1 MKRYDDKIIGTT
13 LLTII
18 GVCMAGFTVWSLVAF
33 SAKLS
38 PEEQKIV
45 SFAPALPKLAVR
57 TAVSTAG
64 VNCPIQINQN
74 LAPSQASMTIPT
86 GFPPGVPPAPDAAPP
101 AISQELGTIGP
112 TVTFIMIDSSKR
124 AAIINGKIVREGER
138 FEQGTVARIERTRVL
153 VRAGKG
159 EQWLH
164 LN

>member
-1 MKRYDDKIIGTT
+1 MTHYDDKIIGTT

-18 GVCMAGFTVWSLVAF
+18 GVVMAGFTAWSLVAF

-45 SFAPALPKLAVR
+45 SFAPALPKLAIR
-57 TAVSTAG
+57 TATSTVG
-64 VNCPIQINQN
+64 QNCPVPINQN
-74 LAPSQASMTIPT
+74 LAPSHADLTVPT
-86 GFPPGVPPAPDAAPP
+86 GFPPGVPPAPDTAPP
-101 AISQELGTIGP
+101 ASSQEIGSAGP

-124 AAIINGKIVREGER
+124 AAIINGKIVREGDR

>member
-1 MKRYDDKIIGTT
+1 VKHYDDKIIGTT
-13 LLTII
+13 LLTVM
-18 GVCMAGFTVWSLVAF
+18 GVAMAGFTAWSLVTF

-57 TAVSTAG
+57 TALSTAG
-64 VNCPIQINQN
+64 VNCPIPINQN
-74 LAPSQASMTIPT
+74 LAPSQAGLTAPT

-101 AISQELGTIGP
+101 TISQAIGSAGP
-112 TVTFIMIDSSKR
+112 TVSFIMIDSSKR

-153 VRAGKG
+153 VGTGKG

-164 LN
+164 LK

>member
-18 GVCMAGFTVWSLVAF
+18 GVVMAGFTAWSLVAF

-57 TAVSTAG
+57 TAISTAG
-64 VNCPIQINQN
+64 VNCPVPINPN
-74 LAPSQASMTIPT
+74 RATSQAGLTVPT
-86 GFPPGVPPAPDAAPP
+86 GFPPGVPPAPDTAPT
-101 AISQELGTIGP
+101 AISQEIGTAGP
-112 TVTFIMIDSSKR
+112 TVSFIMIDSSKR

-138 FEQGTVARIERTRVL
+138 FEQGTVSRIERTRVL